1 MKVTV
6 FHKAKKNK
14 AMAPFREPAT
24 AGYYEIFKTPIGL
37 CGIAWSATAILNVQ
51 LPARDEKSLR
61 KRLEEF
67 GEPADSNNLAFVA
80 TTVSKIQ
87 LHLSGTPQTFADV
100 PLEFSRVPQ
109 FHQKVYRALQKIPA
123 GTITTYGD
131 LAGLA
136 GSPLASRAVG
146 QAMAKNP
153 FPVIIAC
160 HRVLS
165 AAGKLGG
172 FSSFG
177 GVQTKI
183 QLLEIESDGQAGKS
197 ERYERIKAGRR

>member
-1 MKVTV
+1 
-6 FHKAKKNK
+6 
-14 AMAPFREPAT
+14 MAPFPEPRA
-24 AGYYEIFKTPIGL
+24 AGYYEIFQTPIGP
-37 CGIAWSATAILNVQ
+37 CGIAWNKAAITNVQ
-51 LPARDEKSLR
+51 LPAQDEKSLR

-67 GEPADSNNLAFVA
+67 GQPGDSDKLAFVA
-80 TTVSKIQ
+80 KTIRKIQ
-87 LHLSGTPQTFADV
+87 LHLSGTPQTFKDV
-100 PLEFSRVPQ
+100 RIDLSSVPQ
-109 FHQKVYRALQKIPA
+109 FHQKVYKELQKIPA
-123 GTITTYGD
+123 GSITTYGD

-153 FPVIIAC
+153 FPLIIPC

-165 AAGKLGG
+165 AQGKLGG

-177 GVQTKI
+177 GPETKV

-197 ERYERIKAGRR
+197 ERYERIRVGRR